1 MREEGG
7 PMTPN
12 RRRFLQGAAAVAAT
26 AGQLPIAVKSWAADA
41 INIASI
47 YDLSGGLEAVGKPMH
62 DLLTMAVEE
71 INAAGGLLGRQINV
85 ISYDSQT
92 SVQVAA
98 QYAQEASLK
107 NKVAVAHGG
116 ITSASREM
124 MRPIFDRYQTLYFY
138 DTPYEGGVCD
148 RNIFCTAATPRQTND
163 KLVAYCVKTWGK
175 KGYVLAADYNYGQIT
190 TDWVKKLSKDDGGE
204 VIGNEF
210 FPLDATNFGS
220 TLSKIQAARPDWV
233 LTVLVGAPTI
243 SFYRQWAAAGLSGR
257 IPMASTTF
265 GAGNEE
271 LALSPQESE
280 GIVVCYNYIP
290 AIDNPVNKEFL
301 KRYYARFG
309 ANAVKVTDLAM
320 SSYQGLH
327 LWAAGVKKGKSI
339 DRKKQI
345 EALESG
351 ISLDMPSG
359 KVGLDATTHHAIF
372 DTHLAVFKNKQLQ
385 LLETYPQQG
394 AVDTSAVCNLA
405 KKPDDHQQYTIKVQ

>member
-1 MREEGG
+1 M
-7 PMTPN
+7 
-12 RRRFLQGAAAVAAT
+12 
-26 AGQLPIAVKSWAADA
+26 
-41 INIASI
+41 
-47 YDLSGGLEAVGKPMH
+47 SGGLESTGKPMY
-62 DLLTMAVEE
+62 DLLMMAVDE
-71 INAAGGLLGRQINV
+71 INGSGGLLGRKVEV
-85 ISYDSQT
+85 ISYNSQT

-98 QYAQEASLK
+98 QYAQEAALK
-107 NKVAVAHGG
+107 DKVAVAHGG

-124 MRPIFDRYQTLYFY
+124 MRPIFDRFNTLYFY

-190 TDWVKKLSKDDGGE
+190 TDWVKKLSKDDGGG
-204 VIGNEF
+204 VVGNEF

-220 TLSKIQAARPDWV
+220 TISKIQAAKPDWI

-257 IPMASTTF
+257 IPLASTTF

-271 LALSPQESE
+271 LALTPQESE
-280 GIVVCYNYIP
+280 GIVVCYNYVP

-320 SSYQGLH
+320 SSYQSVH
-327 LWAAGVKKGKSI
+327 LWAAGVKKAGSI
-339 DRKKQI
+339 DRMKQI

-351 ISLDMPSG
+351 ISLAMPSG
-359 KVGLDATTHHAIF
+359 QVGLDAATHHAIF
-372 DTHLAVFKNKQLQ
+372 DTHLAVFKNKQMQ
-385 LLETYPQQG
+385 LLETYRQQHS
-394 AVDTSAVCNLA
+394 VDTEAVCNL
-405 KKPDDHQQYTIKVQ
+405 KKNPTDHQQYVIKAG